1 MALAPSTA
9 CPCSRTEARHS
20 RYRVP
25 VCGGSCWEGHDAPDP
40 EARTLRTVAAA
51 LAGEWGEVMGQYGP
65 MSGLPL
71 FAAWGFEDVG
81 VFFDFASLYQNKPQ
95 PRTAEQDAAFKR
107 ALGGMSMWYA
117 LKP

>member
-1 MALAPSTA
+1 
-9 CPCSRTEARHS
+9 
-20 RYRVP
+20 
-25 VCGGSCWEGHDAPDP
+25 
-40 EARTLRTVAAA
+40 
-51 LAGEWGEVMGQYGP
+51 

-71 FAAWGFEDVG
+71 YARWGFKDVG

>member
-1 MALAPSTA
+1 
-9 CPCSRTEARHS
+9 
-20 RYRVP
+20 
-25 VCGGSCWEGHDAPDP
+25 
-40 EARTLRTVAAA
+40 
-51 LAGEWGEVMGQYGP
+51 

-71 FAAWGFEDVG
+71 YAEWGFEDVG

-107 ALGGMSMWYA
+107 ALSGMSMWYA